1 MADTLPYGVNITAS
15 DMRGIL
21 EQNDKQQNGIRS
33 WRQLFGNASL
43 GYEAQTDTLKT
54 DYNKAIADAY
64 AANFQQQNAIMGS
77 GLNVGATQE
86 LIGLNRQDLLNAYT
100 QYIRNY
106 QDIQSEI
113 ASNYGE
119 EVQLYND
126 ALNERAQ
133 NFADLYNSVYKYLQ
147 NELVGAQ
154 IMVEDPD
161 TPLYYEN
168 KEEGTTT
175 TEGGKGKEYAGQAQK
190 PEDIAVSKGLD
201 WLIDPTTGQALPWNQ
216 LSQIL
221 FNSDGTLTDK
231 GVEYFDQVMNMRP
244 EGYIKA
250 DGTAVKTFDEWL
262 AEENPELRTWYTSP
276 DLFNYNFAGTNA
288 GTANVYAGRESTDFS
303 YNEGEYTKAQDIVE
317 NTLGIT
323 STFNKL
329 GDNASKFAQE
339 ALDIKNR
346 FKENP
351 DASKNGG
358 ASAGTQVIKD
368 RINKSKIEWQNYSKE
383 VEKNF
388 SSLTDTLQKSF
399 GTDAYN
405 SFYSDNEVLF
415 KNFESLISNLA
426 GTEFEALFKDPNG
439 KISDKAYV
447 ADPEVISTYYNK
459 QIAKI
464 NNAYNAIIRAAQR
477 YAEGNADK
485 GISGF

>member
-1 MADTLPYGVNITAS
+1 MANTLPYGINITAS
-15 DMRGIL
+15 DMRNII
-21 EQNDKQQNGIRS
+21 EQNDKQQTGIRS

-43 GYEAQTDTLKT
+43 GYEAQADALKT

-64 AANFQQQNAIMGS
+64 AANFQQQNNLMGQ

-86 LIGLNRQDLLNAYT
+86 LIGMNRQDLLSAYSNYMRDYQNAQNEVAQT
-100 QYIRNY
+100 Y
-106 QDIQSEI
+106 QD
-113 ASNYGE
+113 
-119 EVQLYND
+119 EVGMID
-126 ALNERAQ
+126 TALNERAE
-133 NFADLYNSVYKYLQ
+133 NFANLYNSAYQYLAK
-147 NELVGAQ
+147 ELVGSTHL
-154 IMVEDPD
+154 VTDPD

-175 TEGGKGKEYAGQAQK
+175 TEGGKGKEYAGQAKK
-190 PEDIAVSKGLD
+190 PEDIAIGQGLG
-201 WLIDPTTGQALPWNQ
+201 WLVDPDSGQALPWEQ
-216 LSQIL
+216 LSTLL
-221 FNSDGTLTDK
+221 FDDSGALTQR
-231 GVEYFDQVMNMRP
+231 GIQYFDQLMNMRP
-244 EGYIKA
+244 EGYTKA
-250 DGTAVKTFDEWL
+250 DGTAVKSFDAWL
-262 AEENPELRTWYTSP
+262 AEENPELRTWFASADP
-276 DLFNYNFAGTNA
+276 FNYTFKGTNA
-288 GTANVYAGRESTDFS
+288 GTAAAYAGRESTDEA

-317 NTLGIT
+317 NTLGII

-351 DASKNGG
+351 DAGKNGG
-358 ASAGTQVIKD
+358 ASAGIQVIKD
-368 RINKSKIEWQNYSKE
+368 RINKSKTEWQNYSKE